1 MLTEPFRAVPDLV
14 GKSEPRL
21 HTPFAEGLESR
32 GSEIIKLAEQLGE
45 PLMPWQQLVVNES
58 MKLKADGR
66 WAFPQVGILVARQQG
81 KSHLMRLRILWGLLN
96 GEKLQILTAHKLAV
110 SLEHFNQVVD
120 TIEQHEFL
128 SSQLKRIRRT
138 NGQEEIQFLNGSRF
152 KVVANNAAGRGY
164 AGAETIYMDELR
176 EHRDYSAWSAITK
189 TQLAA
194 KNPQLYGFSNAG
206 DATSIVLNEL
216 RDRGLATIQ
225 GVKDSLLWLEWS
237 APQNT
242 NISLESARW
251 SNPAM
256 GYTVHPDNIEATFNE
271 PEAVVR
277 TEVMCQWVDTLQSPW
292 SPNAWSQCADPNLE
306 VKPDPA
312 NQTFLA
318 FDVTPRRNQCSLVAA
333 QVIGDKIAI
342 GLVQTFDSDTA
353 IDDLTIANAVA
364 DWCRAYDIYEV
375 GYSKNT
381 GQSVAARL
389 QNAGFRTEAI
399 DGRAFSAACD
409 YMLMAMENKRLV
421 HKDEVTF
428 NKHISACARVP
439 YAEGGWLIGR
449 RASNANVSG
458 AVAAAMAIYL
468 ASTKYNDTEIQ
479 FA

>member
-1 MLTEPFRAVPDLV
+1 MLTEPNSSQSEAV
-14 GKSEPRL
+14 GKTEPRL
-21 HTPFAEGLESR
+21 HTPFADLESK
-32 GSEIIKLAEQLGE
+32 GQELVDLANQLGE
-45 PLMPWQQLVVNES
+45 PLMPWQELVAHES
-58 MKLKADGR
+58 MKLKPDGR
-66 WAFPQVGILVARQQG
+66 WNTPQTVVLVARQQG
-81 KSHLMRLRILWGLLN
+81 KSHFMRLRIIWGLMN
-96 GEKLQILTAHKLAV
+96 GEKLQILAAHKLAV

-120 TIEQHEFL
+120 TIEQYDFL
-128 SSQLKRIRRT
+128 KDQLKRIRRT
-138 NGQEEIQFLNGSRF
+138 NGQEEIQFHNGARF

-164 AGAETIYMDELR
+164 AGAETIYLDELR
-176 EHRDYSAWSAITK
+176 EHKDYAAWSAITK

-237 APQNT
+237 APPAS
-242 NISLESARW
+242 NISLESATW
-251 SNPAM
+251 ANPAM
-256 GYTVHPDNIEATFNE
+256 GRTVHVDNILATFNE

-277 TEVMCQWVDTLQSPW
+277 TEVLCQWVDTLESPW
-292 SPNAWSQCADPNLE
+292 SPNAWSQCAVLDLKVE
-306 VKPDPA
+306 PDPA

-318 FDVTPRRNQCSLVAA
+318 FDVTPRRNQASLVAA

-364 DWCRAYDIYEV
+364 DWAKAYDIYEI
-375 GYSKNT
+375 GFSKNT
-381 GQSVAARL
+381 GQSIAARL
-389 QNAGFRTEAI
+389 NLAGFRTEAI

-409 YMLMAMENKRLV
+409 YMLMAMENKRLM
-421 HKDEVTF
+421 HNDEVTF

-439 YAEGGWLIGR
+439 YAEGGWIIGR